1 MKQLRRTIWILILL
15 PFLFASCDSLV
26 EVDSDQYVFP
36 DQYQLNGTNDSI
48 YSLIGVLSQVQKLGD
63 SYVLLGELRAD
74 LLDVTDNSDNYLV
87 EINNFDISDNNP
99 WIDNKEVYYSII
111 NNCNY
116 IIQTLDTS
124 VTRNNVKVMYK
135 VYSAAKAIRAWTY
148 LQLVLNYKQA
158 YYYEKAL
165 LTVQD
170 AEEEFPLLTID
181 QLAPL
186 LISDLLPYRDYDAPT
201 LGGIYDDLDYS
212 FFPVR
217 FVLGDL
223 YLWTGQYE
231 LAATEY
237 RNLMYNKSLIINES
251 LGNYRKVTN
260 NAFDG
265 WDDMSWYNIFYSGA
279 EVLSI
284 IEVSNEKDD
293 LFHVDSLTINYE
305 LRASD
310 NAVRNWLSQQY
321 YYSATLDTTMDLRVF
336 GSAGSDLVVYSGIGL
351 SYDRPAVG
359 LENYVLKYAYLNMS
373 TSGNK
378 RAIVYRNSLLYL
390 RYAEA
395 VNRLGKPGLAM
406 AVLKYGLTPEVYA
419 KLPAEEIP
427 NPLPTYMDFT
437 DNRFIGN
444 VGIRTRGC
452 GNVDLDNTHFIIPVG
467 VDTMTYMEDLII
479 NELALETAFE
489 GNRFQDLMRVA
500 IRRDDNTYL
509 ANRVAAKHPTD
520 SAAIQQ
526 KLSLNRDYWYLK

>member
-1 MKQLRRTIWILILL
+1 
-15 PFLFASCDSLV
+15 
-26 EVDSDQYVFP
+26 
-36 DQYQLNGTNDSI
+36 
-48 YSLIGVLSQVQKLGD
+48 
-63 SYVLLGELRAD
+63 
-74 LLDVTDNSDNYLV
+74 
-87 EINNFDISDNNP
+87 
-99 WIDNKEVYYSII
+99 
-111 NNCNY
+111 
-116 IIQTLDTS
+116 
-124 VTRNNVKVMYK
+124 
-135 VYSAAKAIRAWTY
+135 
-148 LQLVLNYKQA
+148 
-158 YYYEKAL
+158 
-165 LTVQD
+165 
-170 AEEEFPLLTID
+170 
-181 QLAPL
+181 
-186 LISDLLPYRDYDAPT
+186 LISDLLPWRDYDAPT

-237 RNLMYNKSLIINES
+237 RNLMYNKSLIINKTW
-251 LGNYRKVTN
+251 GNYRNVTN

-265 WDDMSWYNIFYSGA
+265 WDNMNWYYIFYSGA
-279 EVLSI
+279 EVQSI
-284 IEVSNEKDD
+284 IEISNENDD

-321 YYSATLDTTMDLRVF
+321 YYSETLDTTMDLRVL
-336 GSAGSDLVVYSGIGL
+336 GSAGSDLVVYSGSGL
-351 SYDRPAVG
+351 YFDRPAVG
-359 LENYVLKYAYLNMS
+359 LDNYVLKYAYLNMS

-406 AVLKYGLTPEVYA
+406 AVLKYGLNSSAYSY
-419 KLPAEEIP
+419 IP
-427 NPLPTYMDFT
+427 GNEWENMQQNDYMDFT
-437 DNRFIGN
+437 DARFLDN

-452 GNVDLDNTHFIIPVG
+452 GQVNLDNTHFIIPAG

-479 NELALETAFE
+479 NETALETAFE
-489 GNRFQDLMRVA
+489 GNRFHDLMRIA

-509 ANRVAAKHPTD
+509 ANRVAAKHPAD